1 MNDSQPQ
8 YDPPAAEEIQPNGD
22 PSETCAL
29 TSTLAD

>member
-1 MNDSQPQ
+1 MSDKAPE
-8 YDPPAAEEIQPNGD
+8 YDPPAAEEIMPDGD

>member
-1 MNDSQPQ
+1 MSDNASP
-8 YDPPAAEEIQPNGD
+8 YEPPAAEEIQPNGD

>member
-1 MNDSQPQ
+1 MTDLPPQ
-8 YDPPAAEEIQPNGD
+8 YEPPAAEAIQPNGD

>member
-1 MNDSQPQ
+1 MDEPSQ
-8 YDPPAAEEIQPNGD
+8 YDAPAAEEIQPNGD